1 MGITGH
7 GGKLQLLA
15 GSRDTKLPSLHER
28 TSTGHAM
35 SGSGT
40 SGSGLSRGHT
50 VVVQVISPFPIQAH
64 VLHPSEAA

>member
-35 SGSGT
+35 SGSG
-40 SGSGLSRGHT
+40 SGLSRGHT